1 MLMQHNKTLQ
11 HKKQL
16 RALKFG
22 DMIQFESST
31 KRNGNQTVWRMVT
44 GWYGSKPTVRFYG
57 QTKLVVE
64 LNEILAIET

>member
-1 MLMQHNKTLQ
+1 MQ

-22 DMIQFESST
+22 DMIRFESYT

-44 GWYGSKPTVRFYG
+44 GWHGSKPTVRFYG
-57 QTKLVVE
+57 QTKLIVE